1 MSADLGP
8 GFRRYWFGEAVS
20 RFGDEITI
28 LALPWMV
35 ASDTGS
41 PLAVGALEAFAFLP
55 IVLFGLV
62 IGVVADRRP
71 RRRSMIQADLVR
83 VVLLATVPLVVLAD
97 GSAPLAQVL
106 AVAFCA
112 GLAKLL
118 FDSSAQAFVAD
129 LVPRSELVPANSRVA
144 LTDGAATIAGPGLA
158 GLLIAIAGAAGAV
171 AVDAGTFAVSAMA
184 VALVVV
190 RRDTR
195 SQARPGMGAAVKEGI
210 RFIARQPV
218 LLASTCLSTGVNLAG
233 GMFSALVVIFLQQT
247 VGLSGWEAGIV
258 FAANGVGIM
267 VASRIAPRLARS
279 GLGRTILVGTG
290 IAAAGFLLFAATTG
304 SLWELTAVGGMA
316 LIGLGTGFAL
326 IANASLRQRLVP
338 GELLGR
344 VTASSAVVFR
354 GAVPVGA
361 IVGGAIG
368 EVAGIRAGLVTLAC
382 LYALVAVGGALSPLR
397 GSDPAPAE
405 A

>member
-28 LALPWMV
+28 LALPWLV

-97 GSAPLAQVL
+97 GRAPLAQVL

-118 FDSSAQAFVAD
+118 FDASAQAFVVD

-158 GLLIAIAGAAGAV
+158 GVLIAVAGAAGAV
-171 AVDAGTFAVSAMA
+171 AVDAGTFAFSAA
-184 VALVVV
+184 ALMLIAV
-190 RRDTR
+190 RRDRLAATR
-195 SQARPGMGAAVKEGI
+195 PAIRLAIREGL
-210 RFIARQPV
+210 RFIRGQPV
-218 LLASTCLSTGVNLAG
+218 LLAQMGVAFGANLAG

-247 VGLSGWEAGIV
+247 VGLTGWQAGIV
-258 FAANGVGIM
+258 FAANGVGII
-267 VASRIAPRLARS
+267 ASSRAAPRLAHS
-279 GLGRTILVGTG
+279 GLGRTQLTGTA
-290 IAAAGFLLFAATTG
+290 IAAAGFLLFSFTTQAG
-304 SLWELTAVGGMA
+304 WALTGIGGMA
-316 LIGLGTGFAL
+316 LIGLGTGLAL
-326 IANASLRQRLVP
+326 IANASLRQRIVP

-344 VTASSAVVFR
+344 VTASSTMVFR

-361 IVGGAIG
+361 ILGGALG
-368 EVAGIRAGLVTLAC
+368 EVAGVRTGVVVLAGLAVVV
-382 LYALVAVGGALSPLR
+382 ALVGLLSPLR
-397 GSDPAPAE
+397 GNDPAPVE